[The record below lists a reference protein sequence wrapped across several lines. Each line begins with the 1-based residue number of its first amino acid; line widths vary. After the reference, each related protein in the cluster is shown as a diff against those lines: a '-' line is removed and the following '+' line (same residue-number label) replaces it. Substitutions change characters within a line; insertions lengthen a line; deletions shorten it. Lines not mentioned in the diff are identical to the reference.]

1 MENETVLGITGGPS
15 RVGCGGP
22 PVVIEIHGRAAVVEV
37 MNPRDWRDVIDGWM
51 VRTQVRR
58 DLMVALGMVLL
69 STVVVVA
76 LLTGFLVQPIAGGA
90 VLAASAGGLVARR
103 LRKRG

>member
-1 MENETVLGITGGPS
+1 MK
-15 RVGCGGP
+15 
-22 PVVIEIHGRAAVVEV
+22 
-37 MNPRDWRDVIDGWM
+37 PRDWRDVIDGWM

-69 STVVVVA
+69 SIVVVVA
-76 LLTGFLVQPIAGGA
+76 LVTPIAGGA

-103 LRKRG
+103 FRRR

>member
-1 MENETVLGITGGPS
+1 M
-15 RVGCGGP
+15 
-22 PVVIEIHGRAAVVEV
+22 
-37 MNPRDWRDVIDGWM
+37 IDGWM